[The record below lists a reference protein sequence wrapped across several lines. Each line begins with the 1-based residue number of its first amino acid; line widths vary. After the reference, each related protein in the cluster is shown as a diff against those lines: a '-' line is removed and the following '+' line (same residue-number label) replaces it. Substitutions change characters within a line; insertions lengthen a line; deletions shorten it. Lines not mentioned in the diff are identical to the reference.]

1 MDTDWFRI
9 GSDWLQLAVAGACG
23 GVIALWTSL
32 GRRDRALMLRQDAA
46 ALDVHTLEQ
55 RIARLEATGATPAQC
70 AAHVARIVA
79 LEEARRLG
87 VTHEDMKHAH
97 IRMDAFEGKIGH
109 MTGLLEGIGTA
120 VNRIHQHLLEYGPRA
135 GERP

>member
-1 MDTDWFRI
+1 MTDWMRI
-9 GSDWLQLAVAGACG
+9 GSDWLQLGVAGACG
-23 GVIALWTSL
+23 GVLALWAAL
-32 GRRDRALMLRQDAA
+32 GRRDRALTLRQDRVV
-46 ALDVHTLEQ
+46 LDVHTLEQ
-55 RIARLEATGATPAQC
+55 RMTRLEATGATPAQC

-97 IRMDAFEGKIGH
+97 MRMDAFEAKIGH
-109 MTGLLEGIGTA
+109 MTGLLEGIGIA

-135 GERP
+135 GDRP